1 MFLLMTLGSLG
12 DFMPFLALADRL
24 RHRGHRVVIAS
35 NAGYAAMAQ
44 AMGVEFAAIWQRS
57 DQSLDGLI
65 ARDPAR
71 AWQVVREQMFLPAI
85 APAQACIRHHT
96 KDKDCTVLAAWTVL
110 GAHRAWQQSPFPLA
124 TLYLS
129 PAALAQDE
137 HCEVGESRIGLFP
150 EWFAKADDMAQ
161 SGFAMLDEAL
171 LPPLPS
177 DLEAFLRQGP
187 APVLFTPGSY
197 MRGADRFFRHSLAAC
212 ESLGLRA
219 IFLTPYP
226 EQLPALPPHIRHY
239 RYVPL
244 DRLAPRALALVH
256 HGGIGTCAAG
266 LRAGIPQLVSPL
278 FFDQPDNGERLKAL
292 GVGEV
297 LVPKA
302 YEVALLSEKLGALL
316 QSQTTKENCSR
327 IAGRFDGNGT
337 DRLCAMAEALA

>member
-24 RHRGHRVVIAS
+24 RQRGHRVVIAS

-65 ARDPAR
+65 AQDPAR

-85 APAQACIRHHT
+85 EPAQDCIRHYI
-96 KDKDCTVLAAWTVL
+96 KEKDCTVLAAWTVF
-110 GAHRAWQQSPFPLA
+110 GARLARQQSHFPLA
-124 TLYLS
+124 TFYLS

-137 HCEVGESRIGLFP
+137 HREAGETRIGLFP
-150 EWFAKADDMAQ
+150 EWFAKADDTAQ
-161 SGFAMLDEAL
+161 PGFAMLDEAL
-171 LPPLPS
+171 LPPLPA
-177 DLEAFLRQGP
+177 DLESFLSQGP

-197 MRGADRFFRHSLAAC
+197 MRGADSFFRQSAAAC
-212 ESLGLRA
+212 ASLGLRA
-219 IFLTPYP
+219 IFLTPYA
-226 EQLPALPPHIRHY
+226 EQLPVLPPNIRHY

-244 DRLAPRALALVH
+244 ARLAPRALALAH

-278 FFDQPDNGERLKAL
+278 FFDQPDNANRLKAL
-292 GVGEV
+292 GVSEV

-302 YEVALLSEKLGALL
+302 YEAGALSERLAALL
-316 QSQTTKENCSR
+316 QSQTVKQSCAA
-327 IAGRFDGNGT
+327 IAARFDHAVT
-337 DRLCAMAEALA
+337 DRICDMAQALA

>member
-44 AMGVEFAAIWQRS
+44 AMGIEFAAIWQRS

-65 ARDPAR
+65 AQDPAR
-71 AWQVVREQMFLPAI
+71 AWQVVKEQMFLPAI
-85 APAQACIRHHT
+85 EPAQACIRHYR
-96 KDKDCTVLAAWTVL
+96 KEKDCTVLAAWTVL
-110 GAHRAWQQSPFPLA
+110 GARLARRQSRFPLGSF
-124 TLYLS
+124 YLS
-129 PAALAQDE
+129 PAALAQDQ
-137 HCEVGESRIGLFP
+137 HCEAGENRIGLFP
-150 EWFAKADDMAQ
+150 EWFAEIEDMAQ
-161 SGFAMLDEAL
+161 PGFAMLDDAL
-171 LPPLPS
+171 LPPLPA
-177 DLEAFLRQGP
+177 DLEAFLLEGP

-197 MRGADRFFRHSLAAC
+197 MRGADGFFRHSAAAC
-212 ESLGLRA
+212 KKLGLRA

-226 EQLPALPPHIRHY
+226 DQLPVLPPNIRHY

-244 DRLAPRALALVH
+244 GRLAPRAAALVH

-292 GVGEV
+292 GAGEI
-297 LVPKA
+297 LAPDA
-302 YEVALLSEKLGALL
+302 YEAGGLSQALGALL
-316 QSQTTKENCSR
+316 SAHSVRQTCAKLA
-327 IAGRFDGNGT
+327 AGFDGNGA
-337 DRLCAMAEALA
+337 DRACALVEQLT